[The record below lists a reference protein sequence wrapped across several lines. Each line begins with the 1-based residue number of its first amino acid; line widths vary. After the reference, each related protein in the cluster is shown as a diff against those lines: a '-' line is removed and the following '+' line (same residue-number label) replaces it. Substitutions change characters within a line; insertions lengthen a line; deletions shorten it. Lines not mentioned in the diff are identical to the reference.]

1 MFLNTVCVFVT
12 FRIPGKYPIRKIYA
26 IYGPT
31 EW

>member
-1 MFLNTVCVFVT
+1 MSLNPVFVFVI